1 VGKLGDELRKK
12 YKTPREA
19 LRALGLD
26 EQLLDISRLAYDG
39 ANPMKATRFGAVAL
53 SITAA
58 HVAPLLAMDQKATLP
73 VDLFKGLTSK
83 NFKTG
88 REKLLAGVRLALDGK
103 LRKGLA
109 LDGSMQNF
117 AKAIDA
123 FNENMSGAG
132 VDEEAPK
139 PEEME
144 NAATV
149 GPLDVTEPHKEPG
162 EKGFDAEP
170 FKNFLREKGMGED
183 DIMKACDMMPKS
195 DITGDAEETPEEKA
209 AREKKEKDDK
219 TAADAAAA
227 EKDKNMVTP
236 GAMDAALKAQA
247 NEFQKELTKVRDN
260 ERGVRAAIAEVHP
273 WVGELPATMA
283 FDTAADV
290 HRHALVMRGVEGAKT
305 LHADALLPILK
316 TLPKNGARAPENNG
330 GGEHIAMDSSDRAAV
345 VALAPDFANISTTL

>member
-1 VGKLGDELRKK
+1 MGKLGDELRKK

-26 EQLLDISRLAYDG
+26 EALLDISRLAYDG

-88 REKLLAGVRLALDGK
+88 RDKLLAGVRLALDGK

-149 GPLDVTEPHKEPG
+149 GPLDVTEPRKEPG

-170 FKNFLREKGMGED
+170 FKNFLRGKGMGED

-195 DITGDAEETPEEKA
+195 DITGDAELTPEEKK
-209 AREKKEKDDK
+209 KKEEEKA
-219 TAADAAAA
+219 AADKAVKDA
-227 EKDKNMVTP
+227 EMDKDKVTP

-247 NEFQKELTKVRDN
+247 VVFQKELAKVRDN

-290 HRHALVMRGVEGAKT
+290 HRHALVMRGVDGAKT

>member
-26 EQLLDISRLAYDG
+26 EALLDISRLAYDG

-132 VDEEAPK
+132 VDEEASK

-149 GPLDVTEPHKEPG
+149 GPLDVTEPRKEPG

-209 AREKKEKDDK
+209 AREKKEKD
-219 TAADAAAA
+219 AAAA
-227 EKDKNMVTP
+227 KDAEMKDMVSKP
-236 GAMDAALKAQA
+236 AMDAALKAQA
-247 NEFQKELTKVRDN
+247 SEFQKELTKVRDN